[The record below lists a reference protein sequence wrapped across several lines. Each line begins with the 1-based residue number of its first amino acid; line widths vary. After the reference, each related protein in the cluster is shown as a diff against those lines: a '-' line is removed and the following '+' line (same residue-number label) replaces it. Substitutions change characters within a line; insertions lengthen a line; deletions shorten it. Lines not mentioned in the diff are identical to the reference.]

1 MENKTLELLE
11 KMYSDIQSRFDIM
24 DNEIKGVRNEVD
36 SQFKN

>member
-36 SQFKN
+36 S